1 MADGGTPSGAGQ
13 AAPAAGYWKPADNFL
28 CAQLEPG
35 AADPHLHDEWQFA
48 VPSQTSALL
57 LGAFSHASM
66 RAGDVAVVPPYDVH
80 GESAGGSWDVLFVAR
95 RLVSLD
101 PLSRLVA
108 DPAAGAELTA
118 LLRESREGLLQGPA
132 FEAAAR
138 GWLDRLTA
146 RRAAAP
152 ATRRA
157 RRPRPAVERA
167 RAHVIEHP
175 ADALRLEGIASAAGV
190 SVSHLV
196 RSFSLDLGLPIR
208 SYHAQ
213 VRLALA
219 RRLLAE
225 GKPATWVAYECGYA
239 DQSHLSRR
247 FKESYGLPPGAFQAQ
262 CLSYRAAA

>member
-1 MADGGTPSGAGQ
+1 
-13 AAPAAGYWKPADNFL
+13 
-28 CAQLEPG
+28 
-35 AADPHLHDEWQFA
+35 
-48 VPSQTSALL
+48 
-57 LGAFSHASM
+57 
-66 RAGDVAVVPPYDVH
+66 
-80 GESAGGSWDVLFVAR
+80 
-95 RLVSLD
+95 
-101 PLSRLVA
+101 VA
-108 DPAAGAELTA
+108 DPGAGAELTA

-157 RRPRPAVERA
+157 RRARRPRPAVERA

-175 ADALRLEGIASAAGV
+175 ADALRLEAIASAAGV

-219 RRLLAE
+219 RHLLAE

-239 DQSHLSRR
+239 DQSHLNRR